1 MPITYSGS
9 EMTQTLTPPAET
21 SAVESEP
28 FVIKF
33 KPLTHMDDEQF
44 AKFCALND
52 DLRIERTA
60 EGEIVLMPP
69 AFTYTSKQNIKISS
83 QLDNWAENDGTGI
96 AYESSAGY
104 KLPNGA
110 LRSPDASWVLISRL
124 RELTS
129 DEGSGFYSV
138 CPDFVIE
145 LRSTSDSLSTLQA
158 KMQEY
163 MDNGA
168 RLGWLIDPI
177 SSPKRVHIYRPQAEV
192 VILEEP
198 SEVSGEPELPG
209 FTLDMSR
216 VWEPPF

>member
-1 MPITYSGS
+1 
-9 EMTQTLTPPAET
+9 MTQTLTNPAEI
-21 SAVESEP
+21 SAAVEREP

-33 KPLTHMDDEQF
+33 KPLTEMTDEQF
-44 AKFCALND
+44 AEFCALND
-52 DLRIERTA
+52 ILRIERTS
-60 EGEIVLMPP
+60 EGEIILMPP
-69 AFTYTSKQNIKISS
+69 THGDTGNRNADITID
-83 QLDNWAENDGTGI
+83 LGVWARADGTGR
-96 AYESSAGY
+96 YYDSSTGF

-138 CPDFVIE
+138 CPDFVVE
-145 LRSTSDSLSTLQA
+145 LRSTSDGLSMLQE

-163 MDNGA
+163 IDNGA

-192 VILEEP
+192 VIMDEP

-209 FTLDMSR
+209 FTLNLSR
-216 VWEPPF
+216 IWEPPF